1 MTPFKA
7 IYGYPPP
14 RVLDYVAGT
23 TRVGAVDLLLKGRQ
37 QLLSL
42 LKQNLCAAQER
53 MRWFADKKRVERS
66 FAVGDWVHLR
76 LQSYKQFSMHHK
88 KLGKLAP
95 RYYGPFQVIQR
106 IGEVS
111 YKLDLPSG
119 SLIHLV
125 FHVSC
130 LKAKLG
136 DKVVPRPTLPAVNA
150 DLVPTPEL
158 MLILDKKSIQL
169 RSRIMTQVLVLWQGE
184 CKEDATWEILY
195 DLQAKFPHFMGKVL

>member
-1 MTPFKA
+1 MS
-7 IYGYPPP
+7 YSELLY
-14 RVLDYVAGT
+14 
-23 TRVGAVDLLLKGRQ
+23 GAVDLLLKGRQ

-42 LKQNLCAAQER
+42 LKQNLCVAQER

-66 FAVGDWVHLR
+66 FAVGDWVYLR
-76 LQSYKQFSMHHK
+76 LQPYKQSSVHHK

-95 RYYGPFQVIQR
+95 RYYGPFQIIQK

-136 DKVVPRPTLPAVNA
+136 DKVVPRPTLLAVNE
-150 DLVPTPEL
+150 DLVLTL
-158 MLILDKKSIQL
+158 
-169 RSRIMTQVLVLWQGE
+169 
-184 CKEDATWEILY
+184 
-195 DLQAKFPHFMGKVL
+195 

>member
-7 IYGYPPP
+7 LYGYPPP

-42 LKQNLCAAQER
+42 LKQNLCVAQER
-53 MRWFADKKRVERS
+53 MRWFVDKKRVERS
-66 FAVGDWVHLR
+66 FVVGDWVYLR
-76 LQSYKQFSMHHK
+76 LQPYKQSLVHHK
-88 KLGKLAP
+88 KLGKLAS
-95 RYYGPFQVIQR
+95 RYYGPFQVIHK

-125 FHVSC
+125 FMFPASKLSWETKWC
-130 LKAKLG
+130 LGQHYL
-136 DKVVPRPTLPAVNA
+136 L
-150 DLVPTPEL
+150 
-158 MLILDKKSIQL
+158 
-169 RSRIMTQVLVLWQGE
+169 
-184 CKEDATWEILY
+184 
-195 DLQAKFPHFMGKVL
+195 

>member
-7 IYGYPPP
+7 LYGYPPS
-14 RVLDYVAGT
+14 RVLDYVVGT

-76 LQSYKQFSMHHK
+76 LQPYKQFSMHHK

-119 SLIHLV
+119 SLIHPV

-136 DKVVPRPTLPAVNA
+136 DKVVPRPTLLAVNA
-150 DLVPTPEL
+150 DLVLTPEL
-158 MLILDKKSIQL
+158 VLILDKKSI
-169 RSRIMTQVLVLWQGE
+169 
-184 CKEDATWEILY
+184 
-195 DLQAKFPHFMGKVL
+195 